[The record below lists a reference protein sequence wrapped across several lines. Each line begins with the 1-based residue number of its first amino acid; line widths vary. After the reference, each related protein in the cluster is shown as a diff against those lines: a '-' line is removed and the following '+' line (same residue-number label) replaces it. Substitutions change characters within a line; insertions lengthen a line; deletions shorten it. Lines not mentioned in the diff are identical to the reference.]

1 MIKYLRR
8 YNLMCH
14 YYADLCKFNWH
25 SLYIELSDIC
35 TIFND
40 VTKVTKL
47 RTTILEVYTQI
58 LSFIAKFVCATFGE
72 ASSFCGNDKGCLDAA
87 ATLIAVPPQST
98 QN

>member
-1 MIKYLRR
+1 
-8 YNLMCH
+8 MCH

-25 SLYIELSDIC
+25 SLYTELLDIC
-35 TIFND
+35 TTFN

-47 RTTILEVYTQI
+47 QTTILEVYTQL
-58 LSFIAKFVCATFGE
+58 LSFIAKFVCVTFGE

-87 ATLIAVPPQST
+87 AAATLIAVLPQST